1 MGQATS
7 IDQIEAEFDHSV
19 QRARDQA
26 SRGSPASASVTNV
39 NIAAPGQPDP
49 ASRPLTGLPG
59 GAAAAVDRIARHH
72 QRRGGQPGLAYGIA
86 SGGALVHEGG
96 LGERWLGGP
105 PPDADTVFRIASM
118 TKSFTAAAVLALR
131 DDGALRLDDPVADFV
146 PELRGLRPV
155 TADAP
160 AITIR
165 HLLTMTAGFPT
176 DDPWGDRQQGLALA
190 EFAGLLRRGVRAAWP
205 PGTCFEYSNL
215 GYALLGRVIA
225 AAGQAGYAEFV
236 TARLLSPLGLD
247 RTGFE
252 AAAFGPAGL
261 ARGYQRRPD
270 GWAELVPDG
279 YGAFAPMGGVF
290 SCVRDLARWASGF
303 AAAFPAGAET
313 AGGPHPLRRATRREM
328 QLPQVTI
335 APQDVLRLPGD
346 LAAGVQHAYG
356 FGLFIEESPAWGRI
370 VQHGGGYP
378 GFGSHMRWHP
388 ETGLAVIV
396 LANSTYAPAHM
407 LGAQLMEAV
416 LRATRAGAGPAA
428 DGGGPPLAPSG
439 PWPETLHAQRV
450 VDQLIRSWDDRVAEQ
465 IFTDNVAQDEPF
477 PQRRAKAEQVWQ
489 RLGPPRGA
497 SPRPAEFDSA
507 AHCRWWLHGAH
518 GDAAAEIRLTPEEP
532 PRVQSLVLAV
542 PPAPGSALADAIAA
556 LISLLNAGP
565 RNWPADQ
572 LVSASVDTSLLL
584 RQLRMAGA
592 WAGPCQAGAL
602 RSGDGRTTAV
612 VELDGEHARLSLAIA
627 VDAGSGRL
635 HRVDV
640 APLS

>member
-1 MGQATS
+1 
-7 IDQIEAEFDHSV
+7 
-19 QRARDQA
+19 
-26 SRGSPASASVTNV
+26 
-39 NIAAPGQPDP
+39 
-49 ASRPLTGLPG
+49 
-59 GAAAAVDRIARHH
+59 
-72 QRRGGQPGLAYGIA
+72 
-86 SGGALVHEGG
+86 
-96 LGERWLGGP
+96 
-105 PPDADTVFRIASM
+105 M

-131 DDGALRLDDPVADFV
+131 DDGALRLDDPAADFV
-146 PELRGLRPV
+146 PELRGLHPV

-176 DDPWGDRQQGLALA
+176 DDPWGDRQQSLPLA
-190 EFAGLLRRGVRAAWP
+190 EFAALLRRGVRAAWP

-225 AAGQAGYAEFV
+225 AAAQAGYAEFV
-236 TARLLSPLGLD
+236 TARLLGPLGLD
-247 RTGFE
+247 RTSFE
-252 AAAFGPAGL
+252 AAAVDPAGL

-313 AGGPHPLRRATRREM
+313 AGGPHPLRRASRREM

-346 LAAGVQHAYG
+346 PAAGVQHSYG
-356 FGLFIEESPAWGRI
+356 FGLFIEDSPAWGRI
-370 VQHGGGYP
+370 VQHSGGYP

-396 LANSTYAPAHM
+396 LANSTYAPAHT

-416 LRATRAGAGPAA
+416 LRASQAAAGPAA
-428 DGGGPPLAPSG
+428 EGGGPALAPGG

-450 VDQLIRSWDDRVAEQ
+450 VDQLIRSWDDRVAAQ
-465 IFTDNVAQDEPF
+465 IFTENVAQDEPY
-477 PQRRAKAEQVWQ
+477 PQRRAKAEQLWQ
-489 RLGPPRGA
+489 RLGPPSGT

-518 GDAAAEIRLTPEEP
+518 GIAAAEIRLTPQDP
-532 PRVQSLVLAV
+532 PRVQSLSLAV
-542 PPAPGSALADAIAA
+542 PPAPGSALAQAIAA
-556 LISLLNAGP
+556 VIALLNAGA
-565 RNWPADQ
+565 RDWPADQ
-572 LVSASVDTSLLL
+572 PVSASVDPGLAL

-592 WAGPCQAGAL
+592 WAGQCRAGAL
-602 RSGDGRTTAV
+602 RSGNGRTTAV
-612 VELDGEHARLSLAIA
+612 VELDGQQGRLSLAVE
-627 VDAGSGRL
+627 VDADGGQL

>member
-1 MGQATS
+1 
-7 IDQIEAEFDHSV
+7 
-19 QRARDQA
+19 
-26 SRGSPASASVTNV
+26 VTT
-39 NIAAPGQPDP
+39 AAPGQPGP
-49 ASRPLTGLPG
+49 ASRTLAALPD
-59 GAAAAVDRIARHH
+59 GAADVVDQLVHAH
-72 QRRGGQPGLAYGIA
+72 QQRGSQPGLAYGIVA
-86 SGGALVHEGG
+86 GGTLVHAGG

-105 PPDADTVFRIASM
+105 PPDEGTVFRIASM

-131 DDGALRLDDPVADFV
+131 DDGALRLDDPAADFV
-146 PELRGLRPV
+146 PELRGLPPV

-176 DDPWGDRQQGLALA
+176 DDPWGDRQQGLPLA
-190 EFAGLLRRGVRAAWP
+190 AFAALLRRGVRAAWP

-225 AAGQAGYAEFV
+225 AATGAGYAEFV
-236 TARLLSPLGLD
+236 TARLLGPLGLD

-252 AAAFGPAGL
+252 AAAVDPAGL

-279 YGAFAPMGGVF
+279 YGAFAPMGGLF
-290 SCVRDLARWASGF
+290 SCVRDLARWASGL
-303 AAAFPAGAET
+303 AAAFQAGAET

-346 LAAGVQHAYG
+346 PATGVQHGYG
-356 FGLFIEESPAWGRI
+356 FGLFIEETPAWGRI
-370 VQHGGGYP
+370 VQHSGGYP

-396 LANSTYAPAHM
+396 LANSTYAPAHQ
-407 LGAQLMEAV
+407 LGTQLMEAV
-416 LRATRAGAGPAA
+416 LRATEAEAGPAA
-428 DGGGPPLAPSG
+428 GGGPPLAPGG
-439 PWPETLHAQRV
+439 PWPETVRAQRV

-465 IFTDNVAQDEPF
+465 IFTENVAQDEPYA
-477 PQRRAKAEQVWQ
+477 QRRAKAEQLWQ
-489 RLGPPRGA
+489 RLGPARGE
-497 SPRPAEFDSA
+497 SPHPPEYDSP

-518 GDAAAEIRLTPEEP
+518 GDAAAEIRLTPEDP
-532 PRVQSLVLAV
+532 PRVQSLALAV
-542 PPAPGSALADAIAA
+542 PPAPGSALAEAIAA
-556 LISLLNAGP
+556 IISLLNAAA
-565 RNWPADQ
+565 RHWPADQ
-572 LVSASVDTSLLL
+572 PVSGSVDTGLVV
-584 RQLRMAGA
+584 RRLRMAAA
-592 WAGPCQAGAL
+592 WAGPCRAGAL
-602 RSGDGRTTAV
+602 RSGNGRTTAAL
-612 VELDGEHARLSLAIA
+612 ELDGEFARLSLAVE
-627 VDAGSGRL
+627 VDADSGRL